1 MPASHPALG
10 YAFLTPFYEW
20 AIWLGVPEKK
30 IREELIS
37 RIKPGDSVLDFG
49 SGTGTFL
56 KDLLAYNPSQAVC
69 GLDTD
74 AYMVK
79 TSRKKGLP
87 VDFYTAGSLPYPDQ
101 KFDVVTS
108 TWVFQHFSEEEVL
121 FYFQE
126 IRRILKPTGVFWLG
140 DWGPSQGPIQAGL
153 SKLVHWID
161 PTQNGYGPADLW
173 PGCLLKCGFQKVI
186 RSEPILTRLGT
197 FYYWQCLP

>member
-1 MPASHPALG
+1 MPSSHPALG

-30 IREELIS
+30 IHRTLMEHL
-37 RIKPGDSVLDFG
+37 KPEDSVLDFG

-56 KDLLAYNPSQAVC
+56 KELLAANPSQSIR

-74 AYMVK
+74 PYMVK
-79 TSRKKGLP
+79 TARKKGLT
-87 VDFYTAGSLPYPDQ
+87 VDYYTAGNLPYPDQ

-108 TWVFQHFSEEEVL
+108 TWVFQHFSAEEAL

-126 IRRILKPTGVFWLG
+126 IRRILKPDGVFWLG
-140 DWGPSQGPIQAGL
+140 DWGPSQGRVQTMLGKI
-153 SKLVHWID
+153 VHWID
-161 PTQNGYGPADLW
+161 PTQNGFGPANYW
-173 PGCLLKCGFQKVI
+173 PEWILKSGFRTVN
-186 RSEPILTRLGT
+186 RSEPIKTRLGT